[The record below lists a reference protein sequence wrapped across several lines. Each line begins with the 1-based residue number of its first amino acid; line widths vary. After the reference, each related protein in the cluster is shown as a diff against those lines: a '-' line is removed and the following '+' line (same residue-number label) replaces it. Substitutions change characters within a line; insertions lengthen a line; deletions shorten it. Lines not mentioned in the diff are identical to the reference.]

1 MFQIDFFLDN
11 FINYD
16 KDNIYEV
23 CLKVIQLYLD
33 DLEFDS
39 EFIRSKLL
47 VVVGFCSWCINI
59 VGYYRVYCI
68 VEFKRIVLVQVNVE
82 LVVVQEKF
90 CVIINKI

>member
-1 MFQIDFFLDN
+1 MFQVDFFLDN

-33 DLEFDS
+33 DLEFDF

-47 VVVGFCSWCINI
+47 VVVGFCLWCINI

-90 CVIINKI
+90 RVIINKI

>member
-33 DLEFDS
+33 DLEFDF

-47 VVVGFCSWCINI
+47 VVVGFCLWCINI

-90 CVIINKI
+90 RVIINKI